1 MKYQI
6 VVQLPEEIF
15 GDLDWIIEME
25 DKLEANLLNSELD
38 GHDSG
43 NGEVNIFIH
52 TNSPVETFELVKNI
66 FQNDAQVLA
75 NAKVA
80 YRELSDEEYT
90 CLWPA
95 DLKEFEIT

>member
-6 VVQLPEEIF
+6 AVQLPEDIF
-15 GDLDWIIEME
+15 GDLDRIIEME
-25 DKLEANLLNSELD
+25 DKIEENLLNAELD
-38 GHDSG
+38 GHDLG

-52 TNSPVETFELVKNI
+52 TNNPVETFELIKNI
-66 FQNDAQVLA
+66 FQDDKEVLA

-80 YRELSDEEYT
+80 YRELTGEEYT
-90 CLWPA
+90 ILWPA

>member
-6 VVQLPEEIF
+6 VVQLPEETF
-15 GDLDWIIEME
+15 GDLGLIIEME
-25 DKLEANLLNSELD
+25 DKLEANLLNAELD
-38 GHDSG
+38 GHDLG

-52 TNSPVETFELVKNI
+52 TNSPIETFELVKNI
-66 FQNDAQVLA
+66 FHDDVQVLA

-80 YRELSDEEYT
+80 YRELTDEEYI